1 MKKYI
6 SYLMTALIAAVSFSC
21 DFNDSPS
28 LEEGQARVNFY
39 LVDAPGD
46 FDEVWVEVL
55 ALRVKAGE
63 IDLADEEDGDDESA
77 WEEIPYENGSQMI
90 NLLDLTGNNSQLLGD
105 ANLEA
110 GSIQQL
116 RLILGENN
124 YVVKDGEEFPLK
136 TPSAQQSGLKIK
148 LYEEI
153 EAGNSYDLVIDFDV
167 AKSIVVAGNSG
178 NVILKPVLRAYM
190 QETAGIMGQVL
201 PLEAQPISVSTTVD
215 GEVVTT
221 FTDTDGNFKIQGLEP
236 GTYSL
241 LITPEEGYVPVTI
254 DGVVVEEG
262 EITQVDAVTLEEQQ

>member
-1 MKKYI
+1 MKKHI
-6 SYLMTALIAAVSFSC
+6 SYLLTALAAVFTFAC

-63 IDLADEEDGDDESA
+63 NDISDEEDESS

-116 RLILGENN
+116 RLILGDNN

-136 TPSAQQSGLKIK
+136 TPSAQQSGLKIR
-148 LYEEI
+148 LNEEI
-153 EAGNSYDLVIDFDV
+153 EAGNSYNLVIDFDV

-178 NVILKPVLRAYM
+178 NIILKPVLRAYM

-201 PLEAQPISVSTTVD
+201 PLEAQPISVSTMVD

-221 FTDTDGNFKIQGLEP
+221 FTDEDGNFKIQGLDS
-236 GTYSL
+236 GTYTL
-241 LITPEEGYVPVTI
+241 TITPDEGYVPVTI
-254 DGVVVEEG
+254 EGVVVEEG
-262 EITQVDAVTLEEQQ
+262 EITQVDPVNLDAQE